1 LFNLKEETPLE
12 KLFIKMEWILILIM
26 GIVVCAIVS
35 TIIPKEYIFGLIW
48 AVVCGWLSTKLLVY
62 VDMKTAFTEM
72 YFFPSIVGFIHG
84 LGWSVKITCFVFL
97 SVFFWITGL
106 SKFFGKGLLVI
117 IGISVLII
125 IIALFCLFMVQLF
138 TGLSGSL

>member
-1 LFNLKEETPLE
+1 MET
-12 KLFIKMEWILILIM
+12 ILLIVIGLIICSIVTAIL
-26 GIVVCAIVS
+26 
-35 TIIPKEYIFGLIW
+35 PKEFVYSIILGI
-48 AVVCGWLSTKLLVY
+48 VCGWLSTKLLVY
-62 VDMKTAFTEM
+62 VDTKTAFSTM

-97 SVFFWITGL
+97 SIFFWITGL
-106 SKFFGKGLLVI
+106 SKFLGKGLLFI

-125 IIALFCLFMVQLF
+125 IFALFCLFMVQLF